1 VAEESEFEELVKK
14 LAIAMQTKKWR
25 LVVAE
30 SCTGGWISKV
40 CTDLPGSSAW
50 FDRGFISYSYP
61 AKVDMLHVDSSLLEQ
76 QGAVSEAVACQM
88 VHGARQQAGVEVAVA
103 VTGIAGPEGGTAD
116 KPVGTVWFAWSIA
129 GQTDNSECLVFTG
142 DRESVRRQTVIH
154 ALSGL
159 LQRL

>member
-1 VAEESEFEELVKK
+1 MVEEKEIEKLVEQ
-14 LAIAMQTKKWR
+14 LAAALMVKSWR

-61 AKVDMLHVDSSLLEQ
+61 AKVDMLGVDAGLLETM
-76 QGAVSEAVACQM
+76 GAVSEVIARQM
-88 VHGARQQAGVEVAVA
+88 GAGARRQSGADVSLA
-103 VTGIAGPEGGTAD
+103 VTGIAGPGGGLPE
-116 KPVGTVWFAWSIA
+116 KPVGTVWFAWSVA
-129 GQTDNSECLVFTG
+129 GEEDASECMVFPG
-142 DRESVRRQTVIH
+142 DRNSVRRQTVIH

-159 LQRL
+159 LKRL

>member
-1 VAEESEFEELVKK
+1 MVEEAGIEELVKR
-14 LAIAMQTKKWR
+14 LAAAMRAKNWR

-61 AKVDMLHVDSSLLEQ
+61 AKVDMLQVDAKLLEQ

-88 VHGARQQAGVEVAVA
+88 VHGARQQAGAEVAVA

-116 KPVGTVWFAWSIA
+116 KPVGTVWFAWSMS
-129 GQTDNSECLVFTG
+129 GQKDSSECLVFTG